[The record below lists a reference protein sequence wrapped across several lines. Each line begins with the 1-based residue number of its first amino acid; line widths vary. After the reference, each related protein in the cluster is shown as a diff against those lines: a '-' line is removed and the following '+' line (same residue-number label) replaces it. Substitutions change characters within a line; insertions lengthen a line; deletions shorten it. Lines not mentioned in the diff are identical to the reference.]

1 MDDRLLEI
9 FNALGRSAAMQE
21 AITKNQDH
29 FQKNQE
35 ILQRQMSEMIL
46 HDGAQE
52 ERLAQLEEVVNT
64 LSTSVR
70 DLGVTVRHLKNVAF
84 GFAIL
89 LFFFAALAGV
99 VGTEALP
106 KALSSLSAFFGL

>member
-1 MDDRLLEI
+1 MDEKLLEV

-21 AITKNQDH
+21 AITKTQDS

-70 DLGVTVRHLKNVAF
+70 DLGVTVRRLKNVAF

-89 LFFFAALAGV
+89 LFFFAVLAGV

-106 KALSSLSAFFGL
+106 KILSGLSALIGL

>member
-1 MDDRLLEI
+1 MDEKLLEV

-21 AITKNQDH
+21 TITKTQDN

-35 ILQRQMSEMIL
+35 ALQKQMSEMMMR
-46 HDGAQE
+46 DCFQE
-52 ERLAQLEEVVNT
+52 ERLAQLEGVVNT
-64 LSTSVR
+64 LSTSVQ
-70 DLGVTVRHLKNVAF
+70 DLGVTVRRLKNVAF

-89 LFFFAALAGV
+89 LVLFAMLAGI

-106 KALSSLSAFFGL
+106 KILSGLSAFFGL

>member
-1 MDDRLLEI
+1 MDEKLLEV

-35 ILQRQMSEMIL
+35 ALQRQMSEIMV
-46 HDGAQE
+46 HDGFQE
-52 ERLAQLEEVVNT
+52 ERLAQLEGVVNT
-64 LSTSVR
+64 LSSSVQ

-89 LFFFAALAGV
+89 LILFAALAGV

-106 KALSSLSAFFGL
+106 KILSGLSAFLGL